1 MFVNKNEKIPLDFV
15 TVVVYN
21 SNDND
26 EKGKAMK
33 KTELEKTVAYAVG
46 DADLKSSDI
55 PSIDLYM
62 DQIINLVSEKNS
74 EGSEMFADRI
84 LTKTMINNY
93 SKDGLIKPI
102 KGKKYSKE
110 HIVQML
116 LVYSLKN
123 TLSISSIRRVLQG
136 VYGEGFD
143 GKRLAEGYDRY
154 IDLKADN
161 RDRSLEIVNKFI
173 EDNGFDIEN
182 DDGFFAFLLG
192 LVSLS
197 ADLKNISIALLEERY
212 PDLDEVRRAELEAEK
227 ARIKAE
233 KEEKSKSEKAAKQ
246 KKKSDEVQ

>member
-1 MFVNKNEKIPLDFV
+1 
-15 TVVVYN
+15 
-21 SNDND
+21 
-26 EKGKAMK
+26 MK
-33 KTELEKTVAYAVG
+33 KTDLEKTVAYAVG
-46 DADLKSSDI
+46 DADLKSGDI
-55 PSIDLYM
+55 PSIDLYL
-62 DQIINLVSEKNS
+62 DQIINLVSEKNA
-74 EGSEMFADRI
+74 EGSGMFSDRV

-123 TLSISSIRRVLQG
+123 TLSISSIRRALQG
-136 VYGEGFD
+136 VYAEGFD

-154 IDLKADN
+154 IDLKESN
-161 RDRSLEIVNKFI
+161 RGLSREIVADFVEK
-173 EDNGFDIEN
+173 NGFDI
-182 DDGFFAFLLG
+182 DDEDDFFAFLLG

-212 PDLDEVRRAELEAEK
+212 PDLEELHRAELDAEK

-233 KEEKSKSEKAAKQ
+233 KEEKAKEAKETKQ
-246 KKKSDEVQ
+246 KKKKDVE

>member
-1 MFVNKNEKIPLDFV
+1 
-15 TVVVYN
+15 
-21 SNDND
+21 
-26 EKGKAMK
+26 MK
-33 KTELEKTVAYAVG
+33 KTDLEKTVAYAVG
-46 DADLKSSDI
+46 DADLKSGDI
-55 PSIDLYM
+55 PSIDLYL
-62 DQIINLVSEKNS
+62 DQIINLVSEKNA
-74 EGSEMFADRI
+74 EGSGMFSDRV

-123 TLSISSIRRVLQG
+123 TLSISSIRRALQG
-136 VYGEGFD
+136 VYAEGFD

-154 IDLKADN
+154 IDLKESN
-161 RDRSLEIVNKFI
+161 RELSREIVTDFVEK
-173 EDNGFDIEN
+173 NGFDI
-182 DDGFFAFLLG
+182 DDEDDFFAFLLG

-212 PDLDEVRRAELEAEK
+212 PDLEELHRAELDAEK

-233 KEEKSKSEKAAKQ
+233 KEEKAKEAKETKQ
-246 KKKSDEVQ
+246 KKKKDVE

>member
-1 MFVNKNEKIPLDFV
+1 
-15 TVVVYN
+15 
-21 SNDND
+21 
-26 EKGKAMK
+26 MK
-33 KTELEKTVAYAVG
+33 KTDIEKKVAYAVG

-62 DQIINLVSEKNS
+62 DQIINLVSEKNA
-74 EGSEMFADRI
+74 EGSEMFADRV

-123 TLSISSIRRVLQG
+123 TLSISSIRRILQG
-136 VYGEGFD
+136 VYDGGFD
-143 GKRLAEGYDRY
+143 GKRLGEGYDRY

-161 RDRSLEIVNKFI
+161 RRRSLDIVNGFI
-173 EDNGFDIEN
+173 EDNGFDVEN
-182 DDGFFAFLLG
+182 DDDFFAFLLG

-212 PDLDEVRRAELEAEK
+212 PDLDELRRAELEAEK
-227 ARIKAE
+227 ARAKLEKEEKARAE
-233 KEEKSKSEKAAKQ
+233 KEEKAKQ
-246 KKKSDEVQ
+246 KKKNDEVTQ

>member
-1 MFVNKNEKIPLDFV
+1 
-15 TVVVYN
+15 
-21 SNDND
+21 
-26 EKGKAMK
+26 MK
-33 KTELEKTVAYAVG
+33 KTDIEKTVSYAVG
-46 DADLKSSDI
+46 DADLKSENI

-62 DQIINLVSEKNS
+62 DQIINLVAEKNS
-74 EGSEMFADRI
+74 EGSEMFADRV

-136 VYGEGFD
+136 VYNEGFD
-143 GKRLAEGYDRY
+143 GKRLQEGYDRY

-161 RDRSLEIVNKFI
+161 RARSLKTVREFI
-173 EDNGFDIEN
+173 EDNGFDIEKE
-182 DDGFFAFLLG
+182 DDFFAFLLG

-212 PDLDEVRRAELEAEK
+212 PDLEALRQAELEAEK
-227 ARIKAE
+227 ARVKAE
-233 KEEKSKSEKAAKQ
+233 KEEKAKSEKSAKQ
-246 KKKSDEVQ
+246 KKKNDEV